1 MKAIT
6 QDAYGSADVLK
17 YVDLPDPVIGAD
29 EVLVRVRAAGVDPGV
44 WHYMTGLPT
53 AGRLGLGLRRPRV
66 PVRGSD
72 VAGVVEAVG
81 RNVEK
86 FRAGDEVFG
95 VAAGGS
101 YAELARARADR
112 LVRKPEE
119 VSFEQAGATPVS
131 GMTALQGLRDEG
143 RVEEGQRVLVFG
155 AGGGIGHMI
164 IQLARGYGAQVT
176 GVARES
182 KRDFVRS
189 LGASTEVTGRYDLI
203 MDTAGNRPLHELRPL
218 LTPSGTLVI
227 VGGEGGKGR
236 FLGGFERTFRA
247 YAISPFVGQRLK
259 PLMSLPKLADLEA
272 LAGFLADG
280 TLRPVIDRTFALPA
294 APDAIRYLNSGA
306 ARGKVVVTVAPA

>member
-6 QDAYGSADVLK
+6 QDAYGSAEVLK
-17 YVDLPDPVIGAD
+17 FRDIPVPSIGDD

-53 AGRLGLGLRRPRV
+53 AGRLGLGLRRPKV

-81 RNVEK
+81 RNVRK
-86 FRAGDEVFG
+86 IRTGDAVFG
-95 VAAGGS
+95 VAASGS
-101 YAELARARADR
+101 YAELARAKENR
-112 LVRKPEE
+112 LVLKPEE
-119 VSFEQAGATPVS
+119 VSFEQAAATPVS
-131 GMTALQGLRDEG
+131 GMTALQGLRDKG
-143 RVEEGQRVLVFG
+143 RVEQGQRVLVFG
-155 AGGGIGHMI
+155 AAGGVGHMA
-164 IQLARGYGAQVT
+164 IQLARGYGAEVT

-189 LGASTEVTGRYDLI
+189 LGASTEVTGHYDLI
-203 MDTAGNRPLHELRPL
+203 VDTAGNRPLKELRPL
-218 LTPSGTLVI
+218 LTPAGTLVI

-247 YAISPFVGQRLK
+247 YGMSPLIRQRLT

-280 TLRPVIDRTFALPA
+280 TLRPVIDRTFVLAE
-294 APDAIRYLNSGA
+294 APEAIRYLNSGA
-306 ARGKVVVTVAPA
+306 PRGKVVVTMAPA

>member
-1 MKAIT
+1 MKAIL
-6 QDAYGSADVLK
+6 QDEYGSADVLR
-17 YVDLPDPVIGAD
+17 YMEIPVPVVGDD

-81 RNVEK
+81 RNVRK
-86 FRAGDEVFG
+86 FKAGDEVFG
-95 VAAGGS
+95 VAASGS
-101 YAELARARADR
+101 YAEFAKAKENR
-112 LVRKPEE
+112 LVPKPDG
-119 VSFEQAGATPVS
+119 VSFEQAAATPVS
-131 GMTALQGLRDEG
+131 GMTALQGLRDRG

-155 AGGGIGHMI
+155 AAGGIGHMI
-164 IQLARGYGAQVT
+164 VQLARGYGAEVT

-182 KRDFVRS
+182 KLDFVRS
-189 LGASTEVTGRYDLI
+189 LGASTEVTGPYDLI
-203 MDTAGNRPLHELRPL
+203 MDTAGNRPIKELRPL

-236 FLGGFERTFRA
+236 FLGGFERSLRA
-247 YAISPFVGQRLK
+247 YAMSPLIRQRLK
-259 PLMSLPKLADLEA
+259 PVMSLPKLADLEA
-272 LAGFLADG
+272 LARFLADG
-280 TLRPVIDRTFALPA
+280 TLRPVIDRTFALDA

-306 ARGKVVVTVAPA
+306 ARGKVVVTVTPA